1 MLFFLYYLKKL
12 NKNLHRTKKVKK
24 NIPVLQNEIN
34 WNLIYSI
41 IQQQYNEEE
50 EKLVL
55 GLQKS
60 FFCLDNFLDF

>member
-34 WNLIYSI
+34 QNLIYNI

-50 EKLVL
+50 
-55 GLQKS
+55 
-60 FFCLDNFLDF
+60 